1 MPYIC
6 IVSYSDIRLRVV
18 QKCWSVYVIVYY
30 FINCLYLDE
39 HGSRSFGSGFRD
51 RDRDRSNRYG
61 PPRDRYEWN
70 GDRLR
75 RPYYLCYLVCTV
87 YCYMWANLP
96 LLIDTDHCEHK
107 VIFTLLLLI
116 IGVHPHYQL
125 ALPAHHMSTSNS
137 AQTVSQLTS
146 TMDSSPLGYCYL
158 TPSSSSVSHSQW
170 GLLRRSNSMAMAD
183 GAPAKFHWW
192 TARVHLIYQSSVGST
207 GALFP
212 VVIWSRVY
220 FRPLKK
226 GVVLPLAIVKKVVE
240 LPLEHIKRGSYS
252 LNV

>member
-146 TMDSSPLGYCYL
+146 TMDSSPLGYSPHHHHQCHTASGGCCVAPTAWPWQMVRL
-158 TPSSSSVSHSQW
+158 LSSTGELLESIWSINRAW
-170 GLLRRSNSMAMAD
+170 GLPGRCFQLWS
-183 GAPAKFHWW
+183 GAGFILGLW
-192 TARVHLIYQSSVGST
+192 
-207 GALFP
+207 
-212 VVIWSRVY
+212 
-220 FRPLKK
+220 
-226 GVVLPLAIVKKVVE
+226 KKV
-240 LPLEHIKRGSYS
+240 
-252 LNV
+252 

>member
-6 IVSYSDIRLRVV
+6 IVSYSDIHLRVV

-96 LLIDTDHCEHK
+96 LLVDTDHCEHK

-116 IGVHPHYQL
+116 IGVHPACHTINWPYQYITWAHPTQHRQWVNSPQPWT
-125 ALPAHHMSTSNS
+125 ALHSGIVISPHHHHQCHTASGGCCVAPTAWPWQMVRLLSSTGELLESIWSINR
-137 AQTVSQLTS
+137 A
-146 TMDSSPLGYCYL
+146 
-158 TPSSSSVSHSQW
+158 W
-170 GLLRRSNSMAMAD
+170 GLPGRCFQLWS
-183 GAPAKFHWW
+183 GAGFILGLW
-192 TARVHLIYQSSVGST
+192 
-207 GALFP
+207 
-212 VVIWSRVY
+212 
-220 FRPLKK
+220 
-226 GVVLPLAIVKKVVE
+226 KKV
-240 LPLEHIKRGSYS
+240 
-252 LNV
+252 